1 MKRTGLLL
9 LLFISFSTITHAR
22 QYTTEKVKAGVYVTA
37 GLNYAGAAGW
47 ENPAESGAQRIAGFN
62 TGLSFFA
69 LMGKNART
77 ILNIEGYFSQQG
89 FGNKEATSDDD
100 IKKLYINYI
109 NVPVIL
115 KYRPIRS
122 FQSFF
127 VGAGPQIGFQV
138 GGHGK
143 TLGGEKFELNQDA
156 ITKNVWSGVSVVG
169 FNFDRV
175 VNFGVEFSY
184 QHSFSR
190 FLETNPDL
198 RHSVMQ
204 ARLILPLDFVSDMLS
219 AFQ

>member
-9 LLFISFSTITHAR
+9 LLFIPISTITFAR
-22 QYTTEKVKAGVYVTA
+22 QYTREKAKAGVYVTA
-37 GLNYAGAAGW
+37 GLNYASATGW
-47 ENPAESGAQRIAGFN
+47 DNPSESGVQRIAGFN
-62 TGLSFFA
+62 SGLTFFA
-69 LMGKNART
+69 LFGKHART

-89 FGNKEATSDDD
+89 FGNKDATNDDD

-115 KYRPIRS
+115 KYRPIKS
-122 FQSFF
+122 FQSLF

-143 TLGGEKFELNQDA
+143 TLGGEKFELNKDA
-156 ITKNVWSGVSVVG
+156 VSKSVWSGVGVVG
-169 FNFDRV
+169 FNFDKL
-175 VNFGVEFSY
+175 VNWGIEFSY
-184 QHSFSR
+184 QHSFSK
-190 FLETNPDL
+190 FLETSPDL